1 MNLLYSVRRSLLHRI
16 RPYPPEEV
24 TTRNPE
30 EVPAGAVGLRPR
42 DVDRI
47 WKAVVRY
54 YRVGIQPAIAVCMRR
69 RGQVILDRAIGH
81 ARGNSPE
88 DPPGTATVA
97 ASPETLFNFF
107 SGSKAVTAML
117 MHLLDQQERL
127 RLDDAVAEYIPEF
140 ARHGKE
146 GITIRHVLNHRAGIP
161 SLPPDAIDLDLL
173 TDPERIVEILC
184 DARPETR
191 PGRDVAYH
199 AITGGFILAEV
210 CRRVTGKDLRT
221 YLEEQVR
228 RPLGFRNL
236 SYGVGRADLP
246 RVAREAFTGLTPVY
260 PFSRLVRRALGLSLQ
275 EVVRLANDERFLT
288 GVVPSGNV
296 IGTASEVCRF
306 FELLVRGGE
315 LDGVRVF
322 DRRTV
327 VRAVIE
333 QSYNEMDRII
343 MLPVRY
349 GVGFMLGSETL
360 SFYGPDT
367 PRAFG
372 HIGFTN
378 VIAWADPERDI
389 SVAIMNNGKPLV
401 TPGVLLWLEIMRV
414 IARSIPRDAC
424 SQWSECFRPARRRK
438 GRLGEFQSRVL
449 RRGGAPAPREPQ

>member
-1 MNLLYSVRRSLLHRI
+1 MNRPFSLGKVLFNRI
-16 RPYPPEEV
+16 RAYPPEDV
-24 TTRNPE
+24 TSRCPQE
-30 EVPAGAVGLRPR
+30 APAEAVGLTRR

-47 WKAVVRY
+47 WNAVVRY

-69 RGQVILDRAIGH
+69 RGQVFLNRAVGH
-81 ARGNSPE
+81 ARGNGPE
-88 DPPGTATVA
+88 DPPGTPAEAAT
-97 ASPETLFNFF
+97 PDTLFNFF

-117 MHLLDQQERL
+117 VHLLDEQGRL
-127 RLDDAVAEYIPEF
+127 RVDDPVAEYIPEF

-146 GITIRHVLNHRAGIP
+146 AITIRHVLNHRAGIP
-161 SLPPDAIDLDLL
+161 GLPPDAVDLDLL
-173 TDPERIVEILC
+173 TDPERIIEILC
-184 DARPETR
+184 DAKPESR
-191 PGRDVAYH
+191 PGRDLAYH
-199 AITGGFILAEV
+199 AITGGFLLAEI
-210 CRRVTGKDLRT
+210 CRRTTGRDLRT
-221 YLEEQVR
+221 YLDEQVR
-228 RPLGFRNL
+228 KPLGFRTL
-236 SYGVGRADLP
+236 SYGVDRADLP
-246 RVAREAFTGLTPVY
+246 RVARESFTGLPPVF
-260 PFSRLVRRALGLSLQ
+260 PFSMLVRRALGLSLQ
-275 EVVRLANDERFLT
+275 DVVRMANDERFLT

-296 IGTASEVCRF
+296 IGTANEVCRF

-333 QSYNEMDRII
+333 QSYHEMDRII

-349 GVGFMLGSETL
+349 GVGFMLGSEKL

-401 TPGVLLWLEIMRV
+401 TPEVLLWLEIMRT
-414 IARSIPRDAC
+414 IARTIPRDSCA
-424 SQWSECFRPARRRK
+424 QWSDCFT
-438 GRLGEFQSRVL
+438 
-449 RRGGAPAPREPQ
+449 

>member
-1 MNLLYSVRRSLLHRI
+1 MNRSLSLRRSLLHRI
-16 RPYPPEEV
+16 RTYPPEEV

-30 EVPAGAVGLRPR
+30 EVSPGAVGLSQR

-47 WKAVVRY
+47 WNAVVRY
-54 YRVGIQPAIAVCMRR
+54 YRVGIQPAVAVCMRR
-69 RGQVILDRAIGH
+69 RGRVFLDRAIGH
-81 ARGNSPE
+81 ARGNGPE
-88 DPPGTATVA
+88 DPPGTPTVPAT
-97 ASPETLFNFF
+97 PETLFNFF

-117 MHLLDQQERL
+117 MHLLDEQGRL

-140 ARHGKE
+140 VRHGKE

-161 SLPPDAIDLDLL
+161 GLPPEAIDLDLL
-173 TDPERIVEILC
+173 TDPEKIIEILC
-184 DARPETR
+184 DARPEAK
-191 PGRDVAYH
+191 PGRDLAYH
-199 AITGGFILAEV
+199 AITGGFLLAEI

-221 YLEEQVR
+221 YLDEQIRV
-228 RPLGFRNL
+228 PLGFRHM
-236 SYGVGRADLP
+236 SYGVDPADLS
-246 RVAREAFTGLTPVY
+246 RVARESFTGLPPVF
-260 PFSRLVRRALGLSLQ
+260 PFSMIVRRALGLSLQ
-275 EVVRLANDERFLT
+275 DVVKMANDERFLT
-288 GVVPSGNV
+288 AVVPSGNV
-296 IGTASEVCRF
+296 IGTANEICRF

-315 LDGVRVF
+315 LDGVRVI

-333 QSYNEMDRII
+333 QSYHEMDRII

-349 GVGFMLGSETL
+349 GVGFMLGSEKL

-414 IARSIPRDAC
+414 IARRIPRDSCAE
-424 SQWSECFRPARRRK
+424 WSECFR
-438 GRLGEFQSRVL
+438 
-449 RRGGAPAPREPQ
+449 

>member
-1 MNLLYSVRRSLLHRI
+1 MSPSLSLRRSLLHRV
-16 RPYPPEEV
+16 RAYPPEEV

-30 EVPAGAVGLRPR
+30 EVSPEAVGLSRR

-47 WKAVVRY
+47 WNAAVRY
-54 YRVGIQPAIAVCMRR
+54 YRVGIQPALSVCMRR
-69 RGQVILDRAIGH
+69 RGRVFLDRAIGH
-81 ARGNSPE
+81 ARGNGPE
-88 DPPGTATVA
+88 DPPGTPEVPAT
-97 ASPETLFNFF
+97 PETLFNFF

-117 MHLLDQQERL
+117 MHLLDEQGRL

-140 ARHGKE
+140 VRHGKE

-161 SLPPDAIDLDLL
+161 GLPPDAIDLDLL
-173 TDPERIVEILC
+173 ADPEKIIEVLC
-184 DARPETR
+184 DARPEAK
-191 PGRDVAYH
+191 PGRDLAYH
-199 AITGGFILAEV
+199 AITGGFLLAEI

-221 YLEEQVR
+221 YLDEQVR
-228 RPLGFRNL
+228 EPLGFRHM
-236 SYGVGRADLP
+236 SYGVDRADLP
-246 RVAREAFTGLTPVY
+246 RVARESFTGLPPVF
-260 PFSRLVRRALGLSLQ
+260 PFSRVVRRALGLSLQ
-275 EVVRLANDERFLT
+275 EVVQMANDERFLT
-288 GVVPSGNV
+288 GVVPSGNI
-296 IGTASEVCRF
+296 IGTANEISRF

-333 QSYNEMDRII
+333 QSYHEMDRII

-349 GVGFMLGSETL
+349 GVGFMLGSEKL

-414 IARSIPRDAC
+414 IARSVPRDSCAE
-424 SQWSECFRPARRRK
+424 WSECFR
-438 GRLGEFQSRVL
+438 
-449 RRGGAPAPREPQ
+449 